1 MEVKGKSVDGPISRY
16 VNRRIS
22 TRITK
27 YIIAHNIPLTPNQI
41 SLIAFFIAV
50 LASVLYLFNYL
61 WLAGLL
67 VQFSSIID
75 GVDGELA
82 RALGK
87 ASRKGG
93 YIDTMLDRYA
103 DVVILVTLS
112 YIAITNPMY
121 NRSLTIVIC
130 LLALSGDLLVS
141 YIHTR
146 GKQDFNIHPS
156 LVGPLNGI
164 ASRDVRLFIVF
175 IGSLIGYIVYTLLV
189 IAVITHIYVI
199 IKSIA
204 LVIEME

>member
-1 MEVKGKSVDGPISRY
+1 MEVKGKSVDGPISKY
-16 VNRRIS
+16 INRKIS

-27 YIIAHNIPLTPNQI
+27 YVITHNIPLTPNQV

-50 LASVLYLFNYL
+50 FAAIFYLYNYL
-61 WLAGLL
+61 WLGGIL

-103 DVVILVTLS
+103 DIIILVTLS
-112 YIAITNPMY
+112 YIAIANPVY
-121 NRSLTIVIC
+121 NRNLTIVVC

-164 ASRDVRLFIVF
+164 ASRDVRLFIIFV
-175 IGSLIGYIVYTLLV
+175 GSIIGYIVYTLLV